1 MDLMSASTV
10 VLDAACKTKEDV
22 VALMADAMDAD
33 GRLVDRDAYVGAV
46 FQREEEFST
55 AIGFGVATPHAK
67 TDAVRVA
74 SLGFVRLAEPMPWDG
89 EEVSMV
95 FQIAVPMADAGDR
108 HLQIMAQVSRHLI
121 HEDFR
126 QRLAS
131 AQTPEE
137 VVALMGA

>member
-46 FQREEEFST
+46 FQREEEFSP

-108 HLQIMAQVSRHLI
+108 HLQILAQVSRHLI